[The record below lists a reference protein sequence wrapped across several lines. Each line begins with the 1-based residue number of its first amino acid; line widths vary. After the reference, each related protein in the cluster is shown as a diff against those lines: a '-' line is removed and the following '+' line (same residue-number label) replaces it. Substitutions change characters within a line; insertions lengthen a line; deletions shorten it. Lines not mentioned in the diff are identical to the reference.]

1 MPRFSKSR
9 RTALAGG
16 AALVLGAGVTAG
28 VAAAQQQ
35 ASQQTAIGLFTEPAE
50 GQADVL
56 FVNGEPGKDPGER
69 RKEWL
74 NAVASKLGVTPEKLD
89 QAMQDVA
96 KTQGFPPPLTV
107 PFPPIGRA
115 DLPGTFQVRIE
126 SPFVEAART
135 MGISDDQL
143 KKDMAE
149 GKSLAD
155 IARAHNV
162 DPKVVADA
170 LKAKRRSELDAAVAA
185 GKLPKDQAEQLK
197 SHLDQEIDFLMQ
209 SPAFG
214 ARGIFHIER
223 SVVDGTP

>member
-16 AALVLGAGVTAG
+16 AALVLGAGVAAG

-35 ASQQTAIGLFTEPAE
+35 TAEQATVGLLAEP
-50 GQADVL
+50 ADVL
-56 FVNGEPGKDPGER
+56 FVNGEPGKDPGEL

-74 NAVASKLGVTPEKLD
+74 NAVASKVGATPEKLD
-89 QAMQDVA
+89 QAIQDVA
-96 KTQGFPPPLTV
+96 KTQGLPPPLMMS
-107 PFPPIGRA
+107 FPPIGRA
-115 DLPGTFQVRIE
+115 DLPGTFHIKIE
-126 SPFVEAART
+126 SPFGEAARV

-143 KKDMAE
+143 KKEMAD
-149 GKSLAD
+149 GRSLTD

-162 DPKVVADA
+162 DPKVVGDA
-170 LKAKRRSELDAAVAA
+170 LKAKRRSELDAAVTV
-185 GKLPKDQAEQLK
+185 GKLPQDQAERLK
-197 SHLDQEIDFLMQ
+197 SQLDQEIDFLMR
-209 SPAFG
+209 SAAFG